1 MYTTLVWQS
10 QTGQNKYT
18 KPLYSLEGLTVPSAK
33 RLNKIQR
40 NWPWDFFLPILSST
54 NSLTIN
60 FIVPYQVQSWTGHYL
75 MCGPM
80 WLVLAVIIG
89 SPESM
94 PSYRKNPGLTSR
106 YISMC
111 LLAIIQGPSKNS
123 YQVHV
128 YLLDYR
134 GLDIFCERSQL
145 SSFAMLFP
153 YYWVPT
159 YISYDNIMCHHKKAL
174 WSERCDNETTI
185 TWQQRF
191 HLFFQQFAR

>member
-33 RLNKIQR
+33 RLIKIQR
-40 NWPWDFFLPILSST
+40 IWPWDFFLPILSST

-60 FIVPYQVQSWTGHYL
+60 FIVPYPYQSWTGYYL

-94 PSYRKNPGLTSR
+94 SSYRQNPGLTSR

-111 LLAIIQGPSKNS
+111 LLAIFWGPSKNRLPTSSTISLTINCIVPYLDQSWTGYYLMCGPMGLVLTVIIGSPESMPSYRQTPGLLSRYISMCMLEIVQGPSKHS
-123 YQVHV
+123 
-128 YLLDYR
+128 
-134 GLDIFCERSQL
+134 
-145 SSFAMLFP
+145 
-153 YYWVPT
+153 
-159 YISYDNIMCHHKKAL
+159 
-174 WSERCDNETTI
+174 
-185 TWQQRF
+185 
-191 HLFFQQFAR
+191 